1 VRTSVEVQVATRTWS
16 TKMANLCNPKVFQQR
31 MDKLNSTK
39 ESIEST
45 SAWMCLWRSE
55 AAKVVQ
61 WWEVYFNQNSTS
73 VKKQMSLLYLAND
86 VVQTSRQNGPEF
98 VQEYLR
104 VLPKAIA
111 RFHRKADTKSIEK
124 VERLVDVWEKRNVF
138 GSKSNKIR
146 SYINSSGISKSG
158 VAPLNPAEMSS
169 QHGASGGTPPVLQE
183 EVRVLVEKMR
193 DADDAQEKRLLAE
206 KSYDEDKDS
215 SLLQPYKKALK
226 DEMALQQKVVDCL
239 ESMLRVE
246 QRKVNTVLGALSVLP
261 VDEITPPTAEH
272 DVQASVEME
281 QKHNTEADQ
290 SNDASKI
297 AEQVMNDPAMLL
309 ELLNSMPK

>member
-1 VRTSVEVQVATRTWS
+1 
-16 TKMANLCNPKVFQQR
+16 MANLCNPKVFQQR

-98 VQEYLR
+98 VQEYLK

-111 RFHRKADTKSIEK
+111 RFHRKADAKSIEK

-146 SYINSSGISKSG
+146 SYISSSGISKSG
-158 VAPLNPAEMSS
+158 VAPPNPAEMSS
-169 QHGASGGTPPVLQE
+169 QHGASAGTPPLLQE

-261 VDEITPPTAEH
+261 VDEITPPTAENN
-272 DVQASVEME
+272 VQASVEME
-281 QKHNTEADQ
+281 QKHSTEADQ

>member
-1 VRTSVEVQVATRTWS
+1 
-16 TKMANLCNPKVFQQR
+16 MANLCNPKVFQQR

-98 VQEYLR
+98 VQEYLK

-111 RFHRKADTKSIEK
+111 RFHRKADTKNIEK
-124 VERLVDVWEKRNVF
+124 VERLIDVWEKRNVF
-138 GSKSNKIR
+138 GSKSNKLR
-146 SYINSSGISKSG
+146 SYINNSGASKSD
-158 VAPLNPAEMSS
+158 VVPSHPAEKRS
-169 QHGASGGTPPVLQE
+169 QHGASGGSPPSMVGISLPE
-183 EVRVLVEKMR
+183 DVNRLVEKMR
-193 DADDAQEKRLLAE
+193 DAYDAQEKRLLAE
-206 KSYDEDKDS
+206 KLYDEDKDS
-215 SLLQPYKKALK
+215 SLLQPYKNALK
-226 DEMALQQKVVDCL
+226 DEMTLQQRVVECL

-246 QRKVNTVLGALSVLP
+246 QRKMNAVLGALSVLP
-261 VDEITPPTAEH
+261 VDELAPPS
-272 DVQASVEME
+272 VQNFVEAPVDME
-281 QKHNTEADQ
+281 QNRGAEPEQ

-297 AEQVMNDPAMLL
+297 AEQVMNDPGMLL
-309 ELLNSMPK
+309 ELLKSMPK